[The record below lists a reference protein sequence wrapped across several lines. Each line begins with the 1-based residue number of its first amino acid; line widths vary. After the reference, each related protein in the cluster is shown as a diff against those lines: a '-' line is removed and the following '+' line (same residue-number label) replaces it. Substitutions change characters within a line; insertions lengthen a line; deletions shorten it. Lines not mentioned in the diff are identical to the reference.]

1 MIVQYANF
9 ISSHTNIS
17 QCPPATKP
25 EYAFIG
31 RSNVG
36 KSSLL
41 NMLTGRNKL
50 AKVSQ
55 TPGKTQLINYFLI
68 NEEWY
73 LVDLPGYGYA
83 KVSKTSRAK
92 WQKMIRDYLAKRLNL
107 QCTFVLIDSRVPPQK
122 IDIEFI
128 NWLGEMF
135 IPYVIVYT
143 KTDKLKPPEL
153 SQNVENFQTA
163 LLEHWEVLPQ
173 QFYSS
178 ATKKTGKED
187 ILDFIDETNKNFD
200 IADLEDIG
208 AA

>member
-1 MIVQYANF
+1 MKVEYANF
-9 ISSHTNIS
+9 ISSHTTIS
-17 QCPPATKP
+17 QCPPADKP

-36 KSSLL
+36 KSSLI
-41 NMLTGRNKL
+41 NMLCNRNKL

-68 NEEWY
+68 NEFWY

-92 WQKMIRDYLAKRLNL
+92 WQKMIRDYLSKRLNL
-107 QCTFVLIDSRVPPQK
+107 QCTFVLIDSRIPPQK

-143 KTDKLKPPEL
+143 KTDKLKAQEL
-153 SQNVENFQTA
+153 AQNVENFQAA
-163 LLEHWEVLPQ
+163 LLEHWEALPQ

-178 ATKKTGKED
+178 ATKKTGQED
-187 ILDFIDETNKNFD
+187 ILNFIADTNKNFD
-200 IADLEDIG
+200 LADLEDLG
-208 AA
+208 

>member
-1 MIVQYANF
+1 MKVEYANF

-17 QCPPATKP
+17 QCPPADKP

-36 KSSLL
+36 KSSLI

-50 AKVSQ
+50 AKISQ

-68 NEEWY
+68 NNLWY

-83 KVSKTSRAK
+83 KVSKTSRVK
-92 WQKMIRDYLAKRLNL
+92 WQKMIRSYLSKRQNL
-107 QCTFVLIDSRVPPQK
+107 QCTFVLIDSRIPPQK
-122 IDIEFI
+122 IDIEFV

-143 KTDKLKPPEL
+143 KIDKLKPLQLE
-153 SQNVENFQTA
+153 QNVEKIQSS
-163 LLEHWEVLPQ
+163 LLEHWEQLPR
-173 QFYSS
+173 QFKSS
-178 ATKKTGKED
+178 SIKKTGRDE
-187 ILDFIDETNKNFD
+187 ILEFIEGVNTNFD
-200 IADLEDIG
+200 KDKLIV
-208 AA
+208 